1 MLYSMYELDT
11 IIRSAY
17 LQEYFLHKF
26 VINKSEGTNIVKK
39 II

>member
-1 MLYSMYELDT
+1 MYELDT
-11 IIRSAY
+11 LNRSAY

-39 II
+39 SFK

>member
-1 MLYSMYELDT
+1 M
-11 IIRSAY
+11 IKSACHLY
-17 LQEYFLHKF
+17 LQDYVLHKF